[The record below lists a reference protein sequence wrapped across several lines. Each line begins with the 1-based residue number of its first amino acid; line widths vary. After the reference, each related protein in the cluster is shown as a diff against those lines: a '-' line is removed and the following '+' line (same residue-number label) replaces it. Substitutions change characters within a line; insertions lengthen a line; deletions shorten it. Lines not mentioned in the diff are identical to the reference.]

1 MFSALDTILKD
12 KSDHLKLDA
21 INYLSD
27 FVKIFDTVTRENL
40 IDVFLVLQ
48 KDPKKWRVRYSIAH
62 QLEDLSKIYETET
75 VFKYI
80 FPISLKLCND
90 NVCEVR
96 TEAARQIY
104 SVINSLKDMKIYEE
118 MAI

>member
-1 MFSALDTILKD
+1 MFTALDTILKD
-12 KSDHLKLDA
+12 KSDNLKLDA
-21 INYLSD
+21 INHLSD
-27 FVKIFDTVTRENL
+27 FVKLFDTVTRENL

-62 QLEDLSKIYETET
+62 QLHDLSKIYETET

-90 NVCEVR
+90 NVSEVR
-96 TEAARQIY
+96 VEAARQMFF
-104 SVINSLKDMKIYEE
+104 VIESLKSI
-118 MAI
+118 